1 MPLAVRETRGV
12 VDPPTASELLFERYL
27 DVHGYVGERD
37 VDWRRRYG
45 VSTARDPDF
54 LVSRAGEELAICEVK
69 EFASSK
75 LDRRLALQS
84 FFSAGGDEVFGTA
97 ADAVQSAALEQLR
110 PFAGVGLPLVVV
122 LANPHG
128 VMVPLAPRE
137 LVMSLLGTTEV
148 AVVPVAPDAP
158 AGPPAV
164 ERALTG
170 RGALVARDANGV
182 VHNPHPYL
190 SAVVVV
196 RERAEAQDFTEAEL
210 ARLGPDQPPETAEDR
225 QALMVMMI
233 EALEQAEAEGRI
245 PDGRYEFV
253 EVLDLS
259 AQPGFTGVSLPS
271 NVFDG
276 PRDRRM
282 LLLPD
287 GSLLAH

>member
-1 MPLAVRETRGV
+1 MSN
-12 VDPPTASELLFERYL
+12 PPTASELLFARYL
-27 DVHGYVGERD
+27 EVHGYIAERD
-37 VDWRRRYG
+37 VDWRKRYG
-45 VSTARDPDF
+45 VDTPKDPDF

-69 EFASSK
+69 EFTSSK
-75 LDRRLALQS
+75 IDRRLALQS

-97 ADAVQSAALEQLR
+97 ADAVQSASLEQLR
-110 PFAGVGLPLVVV
+110 PFADIGLPLVVV

-148 AVVPVAPDAP
+148 AVVPVAPDAS
-158 AGPPAV
+158 AGPATV
-164 ERALTG
+164 GRALTG
-170 RGALVARDANGV
+170 PGALVALDADGIE
-182 VHNPHPYL
+182 HNPHPYL

-210 ARLGPDQPPETAEDR
+210 ARLRPERPPQTAEDR
-225 QALMVMMI
+225 QAMMVMMI
-233 EALEQAEAEGRI
+233 EALEQADTEGRI

-259 AQPGFTGVSLPS
+259 AQPEFTGTPLPG

-287 GSLLAH
+287 GSLRDA